1 MLIFFKFFLEV
12 KMSRI
17 VRSPAREAMLLWL
30 GWLGFGILSFFAE
43 AEFWTPGG
51 QHRNMEAQTFF
62 VPNLIEP

>member
-1 MLIFFKFFLEV
+1 
-12 KMSRI
+12 MSRI

-51 QHRNMEAQTFF
+51 AASKHGSPDIF
-62 VPNLIEP
+62 VTNLIRLPRF